1 MEVET
6 VGLKLVDFSD
16 GGMVLKA
23 ATCNL
28 KCPSMKNNTVLIFL
42 IILPRWFV
50 GSWNK
55 KNCERS

>member
-42 IILPRWFV
+42 IIASFVRWFV
-50 GSWNK
+50 EQK
-55 KNCERS
+55 KLQA